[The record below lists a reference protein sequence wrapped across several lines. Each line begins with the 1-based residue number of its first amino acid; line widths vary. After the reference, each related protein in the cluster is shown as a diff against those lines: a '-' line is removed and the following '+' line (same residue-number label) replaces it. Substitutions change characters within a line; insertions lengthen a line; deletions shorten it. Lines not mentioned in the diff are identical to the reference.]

1 MENKTQSFHSIQEN
15 TVLLYLDK
23 MWKLLPVFFL
33 ICALIETGLFLFVN
47 GNPLIQDDNNYL
59 DKSWTIL
66 ESYLP
71 TVLSFLFYFPCYW
84 LYKNKKSN
92 FHNKKTYYQAILYLS
107 ATSYIFIHKGY
118 PCLLAMYII
127 PIITSC
133 AFSKTA
139 VTRSVKYSTTGIIL
153 YAVVQTLITKSSY
166 YIQISI
172 VTELLVV
179 FSTFITININNQ
191 FHHAFNK
198 MVEAM
203 EKSNDLTD
211 KLHTDTLTGSLSREK
226 LEIDMKLSEN
236 PENESDYAKI
246 NSIAFIDIDNFK
258 KINDKFGH
266 DKGDFVLSKFVQVML
281 SEDINIYRL
290 GGDEFLISS
299 SLTGQELYKR
309 LVYKTSNFK
318 YETKKSF
325 GQSVTISCGIINAKN
340 FSQEEINR
348 ADKFM
353 YTIKHTSKNLI
364 KVLEE

>member
-1 MENKTQSFHSIQEN
+1 
-15 TVLLYLDK
+15 
-23 MWKLLPVFFL
+23 
-33 ICALIETGLFLFVN
+33 
-47 GNPLIQDDNNYL
+47 
-59 DKSWTIL
+59 
-66 ESYLP
+66 
-71 TVLSFLFYFPCYW
+71 
-84 LYKNKKSN
+84 
-92 FHNKKTYYQAILYLS
+92 
-107 ATSYIFIHKGY
+107 
-118 PCLLAMYII
+118 MYII

-299 SLTGQELYKR
+299 SLTGQELYER

-318 YETKKSF
+318 YETKKCF

-353 YTIKHTSKNLI
+353 YSIKHTGKNLI
-364 KVLEE
+364 KVLEESE